1 VLPGTLDKEDAMH
14 LPRLSLITALCSCL
28 FSMAGHVQAEVTP
41 ADVFAHHMVLQRGK
55 PAPVWGWANPSEK
68 VTVTFAGQSKSAR
81 ADENGKWQV
90 VLDPLAVS
98 SVPRT
103 LTIAGSNTVTINDVL
118 VGEVWLVLCHWVGKQ
133 FTCEGPVPNDNT
145 RICVFGGDKRNLHS
159 PTPQQAFG
167 NNRTWGPGERLS
179 DFDLLTIPFVNRLND
194 ALGVPVG
201 IVRVSVG
208 ELDATIPVEGFAA
221 IPALADV
228 AEQVETWYP
237 TTRRGKQAFQQW
249 CAELKQWRQ
258 TLRQKIE
265 HGESIEPTQPPLVP
279 GPVLGDPGQ
288 PTVVFNRQLNPLAP
302 FGFRGVLHVHDE
314 NHQSNPTTTEDP
326 RYADKMRALIAGLR
340 AVLETPDLAFAYSQ
354 RSQPSIYHPH
364 TAGGKD
370 DKGVLAGLNFNAW
383 HGHRDRQRRVL
394 PFENTG
400 MVVTLDVE
408 NYSGKIG
415 ERFAGWAL
423 SEVYGNGGASSG
435 PIYRGHRIE
444 GDRVV
449 IEFDHADGGLMAAG
463 YPVIGRPLAEQ
474 KNGALRFFAVAGADR
489 IFHQARAR
497 IDGETVV
504 VQSDKVAGPVA
515 VRYACHFDPRGMNLY
530 NRAGLPAPPFSTD
543 DWLFSSFDETVDGYA
558 GKSAE
563 ELVALLGYPTMLHS
577 HAAAKALAAKGEAA
591 ALPIVKRLLAN
602 DDPDQRCGGLRTL
615 GYLHWLGIIPRGSG
629 YYGLEPQEVTP
640 AIADAIAM
648 IGKAAGDP
656 EPHVRRCAAE
666 ALALIGSE
674 NEAVFTIIK
683 KLALDDDALVRTAA
697 LRMCKYRL
705 NTHAHNTAVAYAVL
719 EEKPFADRTSAALA
733 GTLLNHYRIEGPID
747 VLAAARYYR
756 KIGPGQGGD
765 VVSSLGDMLRRIQLP
780 DSEKKSLGHP
790 EVMSALLHLYS
801 LGYRRYFLYGVWH
814 WVKMEDHF
822 PAMRAE
828 MRRLESEIKRLR
840 REKPAGWRDLAGR
853 YIAAIEGLA
862 AAIAKAEQRKR

>member
-1 VLPGTLDKEDAMH
+1 MNTT
-14 LPRLSLITALCSCL
+14 RRFIALAAVAV
-28 FSMAGHVQAEVTP
+28 FSAAPAAANVEV
-41 ADVFAHHMVLQRGK
+41 ADIFGPEMILQREA
-55 PAPVWGWANPSEK
+55 PVPVWGTAEPEEK
-68 VTVTFAGQSKSAR
+68 VTVAFAGQKKTATTDGNGRWSVKLDAMPASAEPR
-81 ADENGKWQV
+81 LLV
-90 VLDPLAVS
+90 VKGDGDPL
-98 SVPRT
+98 T
-103 LTIAGSNTVTINDVL
+103 LENVR
-118 VGEVWLVLCHWVGKQ
+118 VGEMWLVLSHWIGKQ

-145 RICVFGGDKRNLHS
+145 RIRVFGGDRRGNHS
-159 PTPQQAFG
+159 PTPQQALG
-167 NNRTWGPGERLS
+167 DNRTWGPGERLS

-194 ALGVPVG
+194 AVGVPVG
-201 IVRVSVG
+201 IVRVAVG

-221 IPALADV
+221 MPALSDV
-228 AEQVETWYP
+228 AERVETWYP

-249 CAELKQWRQ
+249 YADLKQWRQ
-258 TLRQKIE
+258 ALKQKIE
-265 HGESIEPTQPPLVP
+265 RGASIEPTQPPLVP
-279 GPVLGDPGQ
+279 GPVLGDPNQ
-288 PTVVFNRQLNPLAP
+288 PTVVFNRQLNPLVP
-302 FGFRGVLHVHDE
+302 FAFRGVLHVHDE
-314 NHQSNPTTTEDP
+314 NHQGNPTTTEDP

-340 AVLETPDLAFAYSQ
+340 AVLKTPDLAFAYSQ
-354 RSQPSIYHPH
+354 RSQPSKYHPH
-364 TAGGKD
+364 TAGGKNS
-370 DKGVLAGLNFNAW
+370 KGTLDGFSFVAW

-394 PFENTG
+394 PFTNTG

-408 NYSGKIG
+408 NYSGKVG

-423 SEVYGNGGASSG
+423 SEVYGKGGASSG
-435 PIYRGHRIE
+435 PIYRSHRID
-444 GDRVV
+444 GGRVV

-463 YPVIGRPLAEQ
+463 YPEIGRPVVEQ
-474 KNGALRFFAVAGADR
+474 KNGEPRFFAVAGADR
-489 IFHQARAR
+489 IFHRAQAR
-497 IDGETVV
+497 IKGTTVV
-504 VQSDKVAGPVA
+504 VQSDRVGKPVA

-530 NRAGLPAPPFSTD
+530 NRAGLPASPFSTD
-543 DWLFSSFDETVDGYA
+543 DWPFATFDETVVECMS
-558 GKSAE
+558 KSPE
-563 ELVALLGYPTMLHS
+563 ELAAMLGYPTMLHS
-577 HAAAKALAAKGEAA
+577 HAAAKALATKGEAVVL
-591 ALPIVKRLLAN
+591 ALVRRLLESEDA
-602 DDPDQRCGGLRTL
+602 DQRCGGLRTL
-615 GYLHWLGIIPRGSG
+615 GYLYWLGIIPRGSG
-629 YYGLEPQEVTP
+629 YYGQKPQEVTP
-640 AIADAIAM
+640 AIARAIAL
-648 IGKAAGDP
+648 IGDAADDP
-656 EPHVRRCAAE
+656 DPHVRRCAAE

-683 KLALDDDALVRTAA
+683 KLALDEDSLVRTAA

-719 EEKPFADRTSAALA
+719 EKKPLADRTSAALA

-747 VLAAARYYR
+747 ILAAASYYR

-780 DSEKKSLGHP
+780 DSEKKALGHP

-814 WVKMEDHF
+814 WVLMEEHF